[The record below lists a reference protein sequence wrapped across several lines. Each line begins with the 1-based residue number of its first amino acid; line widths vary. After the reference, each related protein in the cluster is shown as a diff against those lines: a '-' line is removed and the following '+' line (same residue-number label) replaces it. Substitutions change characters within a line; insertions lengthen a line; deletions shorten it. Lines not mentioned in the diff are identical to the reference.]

1 MKRLPMTHNINITCP
16 HFRYIKE
23 GERDFAVCF
32 DDRDYYVGDMLIFQ
46 EHHYKVPGGK
56 MTPTGE
62 QVERKIKHIL
72 RKFRGLMN
80 GYIVLGLEGE

>member
-1 MKRLPMTHNINITCP
+1 MKRLPITHNIKITCP
-16 HFRYIKE
+16 HFKYIKE

-32 DDRDYYVGDMLIFQ
+32 DDRDYHIGDMLVFQ

-56 MTPTGE
+56 MVPTGVL
-62 QVERKIKHIL
+62 VERKIKHIL

-80 GYIVLGLEGE
+80 GYVILGLE